1 MTIPETLSP
10 PLPSLAAY
18 IVLEEA
24 GRRLHVVQ
32 PLDLVAA
39 RRVQQAGQQ
48 LLAHVHLRDEIISV
62 RVCNM
67 VCRHYTVSVLVL
79 TGQSGHENRKV

>member
-1 MTIPETLSP
+1 M
-10 PLPSLAAY
+10 
-18 IVLEEA
+18 LEEA

-48 LLAHVHLRDEIISV
+48 LLAHVHLREKIISV
-62 RVCNM
+62 RVCT
-67 VCRHYTVSVLVL
+67 VCRLYTVSVLVL
-79 TGQSGHENRKV
+79 TGQTGKP

>member
-48 LLAHVHLRDEIISV
+48 LLAHVHLREKIISV
-62 RVCNM
+62 RVC
-67 VCRHYTVSVLVL
+67 RHYTLC
-79 TGQSGHENRKV
+79 QFWF

>member
-1 MTIPETLSP
+1 M
-10 PLPSLAAY
+10 
-18 IVLEEA
+18 LEEA

-48 LLAHVHLRDEIISV
+48 LLAHVHLREKIISV
-62 RVCNM
+62 RVCT
-67 VCRHYTVSVLVL
+67 VCRLYTVSVLVL